1 MNILSTIKNIFKLST
16 IIPEVNPIPS
26 IFSLLRCTAYILP
39 RMKDFEKSLYL
50 SKYNREPGATAAR
63 CIQGYSLSIC

>member
-1 MNILSTIKNIFKLST
+1 MNIFSTIKNIFKLST
-16 IIPEVNPIPS
+16 IISEVNPISS

-50 SKYNREPGATAAR
+50 SKYNREPRATAAR
-63 CIQGYSLSIC
+63 YIQGYSLSNC